1 MDSSP
6 AIQTPSKGNK
16 KAMGSKP
23 GTPATSL
30 AKGKPTPTQTP
41 KTPQLVKAQTP
52 QGKKTPQM
60 KKTPQAKTPPSS
72 GKGGKKTPQKPAED
86 DDDDE
91 EDDDEDDDFAELEMD
106 SDDDDDDD
114 DDDSLEEDMDDDD
127 EDEGNPPSKPFC
139 AWRSSLLLLYRSD
152 IKSWVLAVCVC
163 PNMSA
168 VSKWSRL
175 FSRQPKYLKCDFYIN
190 WYILFCV
197 KTKDQ

>member
-1 MDSSP
+1 
-6 AIQTPSKGNK
+6 
-16 KAMGSKP
+16 MGSKP

-60 KKTPQAKTPPSS
+60 KKTPQAKTPASS

-91 EDDDEDDDFAELEMD
+91 EDEDDDEEEDFAELKMD
-106 SDDDDDDD
+106 SDDDDD
-114 DDDSLEEDMDDDD
+114 DDDSLEEDMDDDDDD

-152 IKSWVLAVCVC
+152 RKSWVLAVCVC

-168 VSKWSRL
+168 VSKWSCL
-175 FSRQPKYLKCDFYIN
+175 FSRQPKYLKCDLCQVIHTF
-190 WYILFCV
+190 LC
-197 KTKDQ
+197 